1 MSTNARSV
9 TLDLLQRYYAAFEA
23 GDRATMLA
31 LLSDDV
37 QHDINQG
44 GRESGREAFRAF
56 MERMDRCYE
65 ERLSGLTLFASDCG
79 TRGAAEFTVH
89 GRYLAADDG
98 LPPAHGQRY
107 ELPAG
112 AFFAVHDGR
121 ITRITMY
128 YNLQDWI
135 AQVAE

>member
-1 MSTNARSV
+1 MSTNARSA

-65 ERLSGLTLFASDCG
+65 ERLSGLTLLASDCG

-89 GRYLAADDG
+89 GRYLAGDDG
-98 LPPAHGQRY
+98 LPPARGQRY

-128 YNLQDWI
+128 YNLHDWI